1 MLEYTNKR
9 VLLSICRKWKW
20 TALAIHKPLTI
31 CSMFC
36 ILRALLHTQVQ
47 EWTSCCLLP
56 LLVNNCGLSN
66 WIYEWYKAK
75 ASTDIYCCGSSSY
88 FPTHM
93 FIAIITSHRMRCLPF
108 IYGRRNITNT
118 LFYSIYILL
127 KAVVL
132 AHFTSVNF
140 GIHLAIRSCIAIGWK
155 NDFLS
160 SLKQHHCNLLEY
172 KLWVPLLPLVWVTI
186 ITLEKHLLSEWLWVF
201 LLN

>member
-36 ILRALLHTQVQ
+36 MLRALLHTQVL

-66 WIYEWYKAK
+66 CIYEWYKDE

-88 FPTHM
+88 FPTHV

-108 IYGRRNITNT
+108 IYGEGASMGEEILLHYST
-118 LFYSIYILL
+118 LYKFYLKQWYWRILLPWIFGYILL
-127 KAVVL
+127 
-132 AHFTSVNF
+132 
-140 GIHLAIRSCIAIGWK
+140 
-155 NDFLS
+155 
-160 SLKQHHCNLLEY
+160 
-172 KLWVPLLPLVWVTI
+172 
-186 ITLEKHLLSEWLWVF
+186 SEVAL
-201 LLN
+201 